1 MKQALAF
8 IKKEFYHVLRDYRT
22 ILVLIGIPV
31 VQIILF
37 GFALST
43 EVKNT
48 QVAVYDQ
55 SKDIRS
61 QSLIEAINQSR
72 YFDVIEEIYSEKSA
86 EQSIRSGKVKMV
98 IIFPPSFDSD
108 LQHGNNSSVQL
119 LTDGIDPNVASI
131 VISYVSAIIQDH
143 QNQWFNREKLPYDIE
158 ILTRMVYNPQL
169 RGEYTF
175 VPGVMAL
182 VLMLICAL
190 MTSVSIVK
198 EKEMGN
204 MEILLVSPLKPLTI
218 VLSKTVPYLVLSH
231 IILALILGLSVF
243 LLGVPI
249 KGSLILLLIVSFIFI
264 ITALSLGMLISS
276 LTNSQQVAMMVS
288 IIGLMLPTVMLSGFM
303 FPIENM
309 PTPLQLVSNLVPS
322 KWFYYCISDIM
333 IRGLGIEA
341 VAKEV
346 FILSGF
352 AVFFLAISL
361 KSFKTRL
368 A

>member
-1 MKQALAF
+1 MKQAVAF
-8 IKKEFYHVLRDYRT
+8 IKKEFYHVMRDYRT
-22 ILVLIGIPV
+22 MLVLIGIPI
-31 VQIILF
+31 VQIVLF

-48 QVAVYDQ
+48 RIGVIDHSRDVKTRSFIDAIHE
-55 SKDIRS
+55 SK
-61 QSLIEAINQSR
+61 
-72 YFDVIEEIYSEKSA
+72 YFDLVDQTNSVSEG
-86 EQSIRSGKVKMV
+86 ENMIRSGHVKMV
-98 IIFPPSFDSD
+98 LVFPENFDAD
-108 LQHGNNSSVQL
+108 LNHGNSTSIQL
-119 LTDGIDPNVASI
+119 LTDGSDPNVASI
-131 VISYVSAIIQDH
+131 INAYVSAVIQDH
-143 QNQWFNREKLPYDIE
+143 QNRMFYREKLPYDIE
-158 ILTRMVYNPQL
+158 VLTRMVYNPQL

-198 EKEMGN
+198 EKELGN

-231 IILALILGLSVF
+231 IILAIILSLSVF

-249 KGSLILLLIVSFIFI
+249 KGSLLLLLLVSFIFI

-309 PTPLQLVSNLVPS
+309 PTVLQVVSNLVPA

-333 IRGLGIEA
+333 IRGLGISA
-341 VAKEV
+341 VAREV
-346 FILSGF
+346 LILSAF
-352 AVFFLAISL
+352 AIFFLAVSL

-368 A
+368 I

>member
-8 IKKEFYHVLRDYRT
+8 IQKEFYHVFRDYRT
-22 ILVLIGIPV
+22 LLVLIGIPI
-31 VQIILF
+31 VQIVLF

-48 QVAVYDQ
+48 RIGILDYSRDAKSRSLTEAIHQ
-55 SKDIRS
+55 SK
-61 QSLIEAINQSR
+61 
-72 YFDVIEEIYSEKSA
+72 YFDVVADIPSESEA
-86 EQSIRSGKVKMV
+86 ERSIRSGEAKMV
-98 IIFPPSFDSD
+98 VVFPSSFDSD
-108 LQHGNNSSVQL
+108 LLHGNNSSIQL
-119 LTDGIDPNVASI
+119 LTDGSDPNVASI
-131 VISYVSAIIQDH
+131 INSYLSVIVQDH
-143 QNQWFNREKLPYDIE
+143 MNQWFHRDRLPYDIE
-158 ILTRMVYNPQL
+158 VLTRMVYNPQL

-190 MTSVSIVK
+190 MTSVSIVR
-198 EKEMGN
+198 EKELGN

-231 IILALILGLSVF
+231 AILGIILGLSVF

-249 KGSLILLLIVSFIFI
+249 RGSILLLLMVSFIFI
-264 ITALSLGMLISS
+264 ITTLSLGMLISS

-309 PTPLQLVSNLVPS
+309 STILQVVSNLVPA

-346 FILSGF
+346 LILTGF
-352 AVFFLAISL
+352 ALFFLAVSL

-368 A
+368 V